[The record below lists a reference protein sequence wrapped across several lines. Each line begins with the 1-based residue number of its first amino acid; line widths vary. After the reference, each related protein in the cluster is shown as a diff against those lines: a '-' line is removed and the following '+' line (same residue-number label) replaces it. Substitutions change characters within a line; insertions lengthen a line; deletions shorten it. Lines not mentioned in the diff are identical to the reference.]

1 MTVEHLKRQRKRGK
15 YDDDS
20 GCIYELLLAGSCSF
34 RFPNRGEPL
43 RIRGPG
49 PRDDHVIQRG
59 FMAFF
64 GFRVWDIDTTVT
76 GKPVWAATSQGL
88 LPHGVS
94 IVLIGIAGYC
104 LLDAYRS
111 SREAAVASAGTDS
124 DDVESA

>member
-1 MTVEHLKRQRKRGK
+1 MMTTQGAFTSSFSPAVAH
-15 YDDDS
+15 S
-20 GCIYELLLAGSCSF
+20 GSQTEASRYVFEVRVHAMIMLFNAVL
-34 RFPNRGEPL
+34 
-43 RIRGPG
+43 
-49 PRDDHVIQRG
+49 
-59 FMAFF
+59 MAFF